1 MAPDS
6 VAVANTLPLSPD
18 TTDGHLWPCL
28 WTWPMGGVGGLGG
41 WGGAAGV
48 ENAADDVAAMSPRR
62 SCPSSVCCCSG
73 RSYYCCCCQRAVE
86 MLHGVWPIGGAAR

>member
-48 ENAADDVAAMSPRR
+48 ENAADDV
-62 SCPSSVCCCSG
+62 
-73 RSYYCCCCQRAVE
+73 
-86 MLHGVWPIGGAAR
+86 